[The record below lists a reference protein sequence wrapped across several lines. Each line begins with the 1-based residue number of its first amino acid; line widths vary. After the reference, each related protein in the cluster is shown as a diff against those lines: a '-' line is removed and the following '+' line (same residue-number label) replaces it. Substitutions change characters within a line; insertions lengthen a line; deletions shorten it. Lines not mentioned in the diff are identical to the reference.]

1 MLDDIELVSKI
12 DDVLSIRI
20 GDLVVSPFVMPASG
34 CFGPELGRLI
44 PVTEIGASVTKT
56 VFADQ
61 RGGNPTNRVSEIP
74 VGMINSVGIPS
85 YGPGGYLTGLHPQYV
100 ELGVPTIVSVGGHRV
115 PEYAPIVEEIGDAN
129 AAAFELNV
137 SCPNLDS
144 HGDDI
149 GSDPHD
155 VEDVVRQVRAITKRP
170 ILVKMPSML
179 SSISDCVAAAEFAG
193 ADAVC
198 VANSVP
204 VLALDPRTREFA
216 LGNRI
221 GGLTGP
227 SIKPIVSRLVWLASQ
242 AVSIPVVACGG
253 ITDADD
259 VLDYLAIGASA
270 VQVGT
275 ANFANPLAMVQIARE
290 LRLRVIRSGA
300 QSMGELLRKE
310 RPHVAG
316 DR

>member
-1 MLDDIELVSKI
+1 VSDDIDLDSQTYE
-12 DDVLSIRI
+12 VLSVRI
-20 GDLVVSPFVMPASG
+20 GDLVVSPLVMPASG

-44 PVTEIGASVTKT
+44 PVQEIGAAVTKT
-56 VFADQ
+56 VFGDQ
-61 RGGNPTNRVSEIP
+61 RGGNPTNRVSEIS

-85 YGPGGYLTGLHPQYV
+85 YGPHGYLSGLHVQYAA
-100 ELGVPTIVSVGGHRV
+100 LGVPTIVSVGGHRI
-115 PEYAPIVEEIGDAN
+115 PQYAPIVEQIGDEN

-137 SCPNLDS
+137 SCPNLDA

-149 GSDPHD
+149 GSDPD
-155 VEDVVRQVRAITKRP
+155 DLAEVVRRVRAVTDRP

-179 SSISDCVAAAEFAG
+179 SSITDCAAAAESAG

-204 VLALDPRTREFA
+204 VLPMDSRTHEFA
-216 LGNRI
+216 LGNHV

-227 SIKPIVSRLVWLASQ
+227 SINPIVCRLVWLASQ
-242 AVSIPVVACGG
+242 AVRIPVVACGG
-253 ITDADD
+253 ISNADD
-259 VLDYLAIGASA
+259 ALDYLAIGASA

-290 LRLRVIRSGA
+290 LRRRVRRA
-300 QSMGELLRKE
+300 EAKTMGQLLRKE
-310 RPHVAG
+310 RPHVIG
-316 DR
+316 VR